1 MNSITRKLSLKRKK
15 IIKNRLLRF
24 RLLLHFIIIFIFILQ
39 LTTGKSQQNGVV
51 NTGAVKVSDKKTLQ
65 KKVTVIE
72 TKSSSVSEDKAVNN
86 KIVKKDKIKSRS
98 SAEQRLEAQ
107 DIEDKDSGEWVQ
119 LISKKERK
127 NRKQK
132 EEQLLNEL
140 QETNVKTKSLTSPK
154 KQKKGKENKD
164 KNDKSVKLDSNA
176 NIDETKVADNKKV
189 RKEANVENDKINVKQ
204 EKTVKDEEL
213 IAEDPDIYELVKE
226 QRIPKKTQKHRLNKR
241 NSDSEITPKLESI
254 SENETNVNQTD
265 KLTASIVA
273 NYEANDQNKPD
284 SLSMANNKKKKDK
297 NKKKQS
303 QTSANNATNDKQ
315 VINKDNKNA
324 FTPVIETAIEKSE
337 NAINTA
343 ITNGISIELCFL
355 IDFLI
360 SICHSN
366 RDKALRR
373 R

>member
-1 MNSITRKLSLKRKK
+1 
-15 IIKNRLLRF
+15 
-24 RLLLHFIIIFIFILQ
+24 
-39 LTTGKSQQNGVV
+39 
-51 NTGAVKVSDKKTLQ
+51 
-65 KKVTVIE
+65 
-72 TKSSSVSEDKAVNN
+72 
-86 KIVKKDKIKSRS
+86 
-98 SAEQRLEAQ
+98 
-107 DIEDKDSGEWVQ
+107 
-119 LISKKERK
+119 
-127 NRKQK
+127 
-132 EEQLLNEL
+132 LNEL

>member
-1 MNSITRKLSLKRKK
+1 M
-15 IIKNRLLRF
+15 
-24 RLLLHFIIIFIFILQ
+24 
-39 LTTGKSQQNGVV
+39 V
-51 NTGAVKVSDKKTLQ
+51 ND
-65 KKVTVIE
+65 
-72 TKSSSVSEDKAVNN
+72 
-86 KIVKKDKIKSRS
+86 KIVAKKDKIKNRS
-98 SAEQRLEAQ
+98 TDEQRLEAQ
-107 DIEDKDSGEWVQ
+107 DIEDKDSGEWVE

-140 QETNVKTKSLTSPK
+140 QETNVKTKPLTSPK

-176 NIDETKVADNKKV
+176 NIDETKAADNKQI
-189 RKEANVENDKINVKQ
+189 RKEANVENDKNKGKQ
-204 EKTVKDEEL
+204 EKTVKHEEL
-213 IAEDPDIYELVKE
+213 IAEDPDIYELVKD
-226 QRIPKKTQKHRLNKR
+226 QRMPKKPQKHRINKR
-241 NSDSEITPKLESI
+241 NSESEITPKLESI
-254 SENETNVNQTD
+254 AENETNVNQTD

-297 NKKKQS
+297 NKKKPS
-303 QTSANNATNDKQ
+303 QTSTNNATNDKQ

-343 ITNGISIELCFL
+343 ITNGI
-355 IDFLI
+355 
-360 SICHSN
+360 
-366 RDKALRR
+366 
-373 R
+373 